1 MGRGV
6 AVGWAVGLG
15 VAVGFAVG
23 AAVGLCVGT
32 VVGVGIISGVA
43 VGCAVGAGV
52 AVGSGTSVAVAVGT
66 GAGVA
71 VASGGQV
78 VALGVVQSVCCR
90 YGHPLKP
97 NCDWGAF
104 AASALL
110 ERKRQHSRVHSVV
123 NECLVMRHLQILSVC
138 VKCAT

>member
-1 MGRGV
+1 MGW

-15 VAVGFAVG
+15 VAVGCAVG

-32 VVGVGIISGVA
+32 GVGVA
-43 VGCAVGAGV
+43 VGAAV
-52 AVGSGTSVAVAVGT
+52 AVGSGATVGFGASVGVAVGT
-66 GAGVA
+66 GMGVA

-97 NCDWGAF
+97 NCDCGTL
-104 AASALL
+104 AANALL
-110 ERKRQHSRVHSVV
+110 ARKRQHSRVHSVV
-123 NECLVMRHLQILSVC
+123 NECLVMRHLQVSRIC
-138 VKCAT
+138 VKDVIQS